1 MGRLRHGRVRIP
13 TIGMAEQ
20 QRGKLKIFMGYA
32 AGVGKTY
39 KMLEE
44 AQELKAAGV
53 DIVIGYFEPHGR
65 KDTIAKTE
73 GLEVIPRRKV
83 TYRDSIFE
91 EMDTGA
97 ILARHPQVCIV
108 DEFPHTN
115 VPGSER
121 LKRWEDV
128 EVLLAAGI
136 DVLTTMNIQHLES
149 LNDQIWQISGIR
161 VRETVPD
168 WVVQQANEV
177 VMVDLT
183 PRALLNRLQR
193 GVVYERE
200 KAERALHNF
209 FREQTLVAL
218 RELALRQ
225 AAHEVEHRIVDQ
237 ETDVLSSDGATVG
250 PRKQHKILV
259 LVTASPKT
267 AMVVRRAKRVSDF
280 LGAECFA
287 VVVQPTGDLSGLP
300 AADREAVER
309 HLNFARNLRI
319 ETRILEGDD
328 VASTLVDFGR
338 RNQVTQIFLTRPH
351 RKAWSP
357 ALSRDPAQRVIDLA
371 KDMQIVIVS
380 DREPVRQ

>member
-1 MGRLRHGRVRIP
+1 MNGQR
-13 TIGMAEQ
+13 
-20 QRGKLKIFMGYA
+20 RGKLKIYMGYA

-44 AQELKAAGV
+44 AQDLKASGI
-53 DIVIGYFEPHGR
+53 DIVVGYFEPHGR
-65 KDTIAKTE
+65 QETIAKTE
-73 GLEVIPRRKV
+73 GLEIVPRRQIQ
-83 TYRDSIFE
+83 YRDSRFE

-97 ILARHPQVCIV
+97 ILARHPQVSVV

-121 LKRWEDV
+121 GKRWEDV

-149 LNDQIWQISGIR
+149 LNDQVWQISGVR

-183 PRALLNRLQR
+183 PGALLHRLQR
-193 GVVYERE
+193 GVVYERG
-200 KAERALHNF
+200 KAERALQNF
-209 FREQTLVAL
+209 FREQNLVAL

-225 AAHEVEHRIVDQ
+225 AAHEVEHRMPEEHPVPSP
-237 ETDVLSSDGATVG
+237 LK
-250 PRKQHKILV
+250 RHRILV
-259 LVTASPKT
+259 LVTADPKT
-267 AMVVRRAKRVSDF
+267 AMVIRRAKRVSDF

-287 VVVQPTGDLSGLP
+287 VTVQNTGDLSGL
-300 AADREAVER
+300 ATADREAIER

-338 RNQVTQIFLTRPH
+338 RNQVTQIFLTRPR
-351 RKAWSP
+351 RKTWPLAFSI
-357 ALSRDPAQRVIDLA
+357 DPAQKVLDLA
-371 KDMQIVIVS
+371 KDMLVVIVS
-380 DREPVRQ
+380 DRDPAKP